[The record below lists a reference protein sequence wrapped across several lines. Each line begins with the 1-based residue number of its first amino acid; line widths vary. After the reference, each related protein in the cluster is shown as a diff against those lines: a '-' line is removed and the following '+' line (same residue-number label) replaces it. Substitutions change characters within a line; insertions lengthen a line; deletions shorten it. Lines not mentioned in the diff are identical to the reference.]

1 MYTEAFL
8 SFCALGDMY
17 NQEGDATEP
26 EWVKT
31 EREQFTEFR
40 DKNKDGKMDKE
51 ETRDWILPSD
61 YDHADAEAK
70 HLVYESDAD
79 KVRAM
84 NLKWFRIRNAK
95 FSWILLPVLFTE
107 YLGEVELCVKA
118 KNDIISVLIQYLGIS
133 LNDCTVWYCN
143 GNRLKEKSAEKL
155 YKSRFRQILMKYWV
169 CF

>member
-1 MYTEAFL
+1 MRYQHSLLLILFL
-8 SFCALGDMY
+8 WSCTLGDMY

-61 YDHADAEAK
+61 YDHAEAEAK

-79 KVRAM
+79 KVRA
-84 NLKWFRIRNAK
+84 
-95 FSWILLPVLFTE
+95 VTLFQIS
-107 YLGEVELCVKA
+107 KA
-118 KNDIISVLIQYLGIS
+118 MHVSRDFYFHSYS
-133 LNDCTVWYCN
+133 LNIEGKWNMCV
-143 GNRLKEKSAEKL
+143 NRDKNLGLLQCIHESVSMCVLQGCKTLA
-155 YKSRFRQILMKYWV
+155 V
-169 CF
+169 

>member
-1 MYTEAFL
+1 
-8 SFCALGDMY
+8 MY

-70 HLVYESDAD
+70 HLVYESDTD
-79 KVRAM
+79 KVRTYKQGKMFKAQ
-84 NLKWFRIRNAK
+84 IRSMENYI
-95 FSWILLPVLFTE
+95 ILDLD
-107 YLGEVELCVKA
+107 
-118 KNDIISVLIQYLGIS
+118 KNV
-133 LNDCTVWYCN
+133 
-143 GNRLKEKSAEKL
+143 
-155 YKSRFRQILMKYWV
+155 
-169 CF
+169 

>member
-1 MYTEAFL
+1 MLWILQKNTLQHQHSLLLILLLL
-8 SFCALGDMY
+8 SCSLGDMY

-61 YDHADAEAK
+61 YDHAEAEAK

-79 KVRAM
+79 KVCAVR
-84 NLKWFRIRNAK
+84 
-95 FSWILLPVLFTE
+95 LF
-107 YLGEVELCVKA
+107 
-118 KNDIISVLIQYLGIS
+118 
-133 LNDCTVWYCN
+133 
-143 GNRLKEKSAEKL
+143 
-155 YKSRFRQILMKYWV
+155 
-169 CF
+169 